1 MSSSYISALS
11 AKRAEVLSAIERLR
25 QDAAQLSAQL
35 GLKEN
40 QLRNL
45 DDLLAVENGRLPDSP
60 QRDSTPKEKRSAS
73 FTDQAAEILDQ
84 QGKPVH
90 YRQLV
95 TLLAE
100 RNIYIPGKDP
110 GANLIAHIT
119 RDARFAR
126 VGRGMYGLAG
136 WPSVRSATRKP
147 KRKSSTGKRV
157 RRA

>member
-1 MSSSYISALS
+1 MSSSYVSALS
-11 AKRAEVLSAIERLR
+11 AKRTEVLSAIERLR
-25 QDAAQLSAQL
+25 EDAAQLAAQIS
-35 GLKEN
+35 LKEN

-45 DDLLAVENGRLPDSP
+45 DDLLAVENGRVPDSS
-60 QRDSTPKEKRSAS
+60 QRDSAPKERRSTS
-73 FTDQAAEILDQ
+73 FTDQAAEMLDQ
-84 QGKPVH
+84 QGKPIH

-95 TLLAE
+95 SLLAE
-100 RNIYIPGKDP
+100 RNIYVPGKDP
-110 GANLIAHIT
+110 GANLIAHIS

-136 WPSVRSATRKP
+136 WPSVRSTTRKP